1 MGLPIFIESLIVLI
15 AIVICKYE
23 RGSRNSFLTS
33 FYILLLV
40 VGKYIFWYQKEM

>member
-1 MGLPIFIESLIVLI
+1 MGLQIFIESLIVLI

-23 RGSRNSFLTS
+23 RGSRNLFLTS